1 MTDSENVDMI
11 LPVILTVLPSCCADA
26 PCWWFTNRGTRELG
40 VTRRMALTVWRGD
53 LVGDQEGA
61 SMGDAHPAIGRAS
74 QHEVM
79 MDVILSPTDMW
90 FTHGLDMPT
99 GRVAQAVTRP

>member
-1 MTDSENVDMI
+1 
-11 LPVILTVLPSCCADA
+11 
-26 PCWWFTNRGTRELG
+26 
-40 VTRRMALTVWRGD
+40 MALTVRRGD

-99 GRVAQAVTRP
+99 GRVAQAATRPWGSPEPSMVEARCCADCG

>member
-1 MTDSENVDMI
+1 
-11 LPVILTVLPSCCADA
+11 
-26 PCWWFTNRGTRELG
+26 
-40 VTRRMALTVWRGD
+40 
-53 LVGDQEGA
+53 
-61 SMGDAHPAIGRAS
+61 MGDAHPAIGRAS